1 MGAAG
6 TTPGP
11 TRVVPSGRVV
21 GLVALG
27 GAAGAAARVAVGSAL
42 GTTGG
47 GWPIGTFTAN
57 VVGAFLLGILLTV
70 LTDGRLEAVAGT
82 VRPLLATGLLGS
94 FTTFSTLTLELREL
108 LAQQAI
114 GLAVLYAA
122 GSVLAGLLA
131 GLAGIVLARR
141 VRRRGR

>member
-27 GAAGAAARVAVGSAL
+27 GAAGAAAGVAVGSAL

-47 GWPIGTFTAN
+47 GWP
-57 VVGAFLLGILLTV
+57 VGAFLLGILLTV